1 MVDVV
6 IGILLAPA
14 KGSETWKKWVGGLN
28 DLKDK
33 RVDKEKKKPV
43 KVFPEWKL
51 NLKHRSISIVF

>member
-33 RVDKEKKKPV
+33 RVDKEKEKA
-43 KVFPEWKL
+43 
-51 NLKHRSISIVF
+51 SQGISRMEIESKAS